1 MTLKIERNSDGRRTV
16 IRLIFGASSI
26 GTSRGIEETDGR
38 QRPPIGF
45 DMECVTLVDLEVVRF
60 LNACEKSGIELIHC
74 SPYIREWMGCEQDR
88 RDKARKFRLQ
98 KSTYAHKARKEKG
111 NYNESS

>member
-45 DMECVTLVDLEVVRF
+45 DMECVTLVDIEVVRF
-60 LNACEKSGIELIHC
+60 LNACEKSGVELIHC
-74 SPYIREWMGCEQDR
+74 SPYILKSCALH
-88 RDKARKFRLQ
+88 RDTEIVALFQ
-98 KSTYAHKARKEKG
+98 
-111 NYNESS
+111 NINEAGPLPSR

>member
-1 MTLKIERNSDGRRTV
+1 MTLKIERNSDGRTIGRVRSEHLEKLKKQTGV
-16 IRLIFGASSI
+16 KGASI
-26 GTSRGIEETDGR
+26 V
-38 QRPPIGF
+38 F

-98 KSTYAHKARKEKG
+98 KSTYAHKARKEKE